1 MGEHRRKAD
10 GRRVF
15 STEFKRTTVQRILT
29 GEKTLAE
36 LSRELD
42 ISPSVIRNW
51 KRFAESGA
59 TTAVQASEDVVPAS
73 QLREAYA
80 KIRELERALGRKTME
95 VEILR
100 TAQEIVKKNAVVAQR
115 VRAVTHFSV
124 TVICRALRM
133 ARRTAYYVARAR
145 ADGRYHRTAD
155 PIVLEQIRA
164 VTNSRATYGYRRV
177 WAMVNRTFRTGYNR
191 KRIRRVM
198 QLHGLMLA
206 PRVHRRH
213 GRPHVGQIQQPA
225 SNQRWCSD
233 VFLVPCWSGEVI
245 SVAFAIDCHDR
256 EVPAFVASPRPLTG
270 ADIRTL
276 MDRTLWA
283 RFGEATL
290 KAPHAVQW
298 LSDNGS
304 QYTATATVLY
314 AHELGLMPITTPAYS
329 PESNGLAE
337 AFVGTFKRDYING
350 AELRDAE
357 SVLAQ
362 LGGWIDDYNTQAPH
376 SALGMRSPAEYRADV
391 TLSSSR

>member
-1 MGEHRRKAD
+1 
-10 GRRVF
+10 
-15 STEFKRTTVQRILT
+15 
-29 GEKTLAE
+29 
-36 LSRELD
+36 
-42 ISPSVIRNW
+42 
-51 KRFAESGA
+51 
-59 TTAVQASEDVVPAS
+59 
-73 QLREAYA
+73 
-80 KIRELERALGRKTME
+80 
-95 VEILR
+95 
-100 TAQEIVKKNAVVAQR
+100 
-115 VRAVTHFSV
+115 
-124 TVICRALRM
+124 
-133 ARRTAYYVARAR
+133 
-145 ADGRYHRTAD
+145 
-155 PIVLEQIRA
+155 

-177 WAMVNRTFRTGYNR
+177 WAMVNRTFRTGYKR

-206 PRVHRRH
+206 PRVHRRQ
-213 GRPHVGQIQQPA
+213 GRPHVGQIRQPA

-233 VFLVPCWSGEVI
+233 VFLIPCWSGEVI

-256 EVPAFVASPRPLTG
+256 EVSAFVASPRPLTG

-298 LSDNGS
+298 LSDNGP

-314 AHELGLMPITTPAYS
+314 AHELGLVPITTPAYS

-337 AFVGTFKRDYING
+337 AFVGTFKRDYVNG

-357 SVLAQ
+357 TVLAQ

-376 SALGMRSPAEYRADV
+376 SALGMRSPVEYRSEQL